1 MTALTCPSSPGCV
14 RWTVASG
21 QTAIKDLTILWER
34 CHTDNPN
41 IKATIPKDVKLGGG
55 MAKFD
60 RLPRLELP
68 SFNGENSGWHSYWEK
83 FNNILKKDPTLTDVD
98 RLSFLLMTIKC
109 KEGKEII
116 DSKTRQ
122 GPDYEA
128 AVQALKERYDQPR
141 IISRSIHQEFIK
153 HTWKLTDEGIGQ
165 IITLIQRTV
174 STMKECSVD
183 SLENLYTVIAELL
196 MLDDFFRYWM
206 EKTAESKT
214 TQTIR

>member
-1 MTALTCPSSPGCV
+1 
-14 RWTVASG
+14 
-21 QTAIKDLTILWER
+21 
-34 CHTDNPN
+34 
-41 IKATIPKDVKLGGG
+41 

-68 SFNGENSGWHSYWEK
+68 SFNGENSGWCPYWEMC
-83 FNNILKKDPTLTDVD
+83 NNVLKKDPTLTDVD

-116 DSKTRQ
+116 DSKTRL

-128 AVQALKERYDQPR
+128 AVQALKDRYDQPQ

-165 IITLIQRTV
+165 IVTLIQHTV

-183 SLENLYTVIAELL
+183 SLETLYTVIAELL
-196 MLDDFFRYWM
+196 MSDDFLLLDGKNSRVKDYPDD
-206 EKTAESKT
+206 
-214 TQTIR
+214 R

>member
-1 MTALTCPSSPGCV
+1 
-14 RWTVASG
+14 
-21 QTAIKDLTILWER
+21 
-34 CHTDNPN
+34 
-41 IKATIPKDVKLGGG
+41 
-55 MAKFD
+55 
-60 RLPRLELP
+60 
-68 SFNGENSGWHSYWEK
+68 
-83 FNNILKKDPTLTDVD
+83 
-98 RLSFLLMTIKC
+98 MTIKC

-128 AVQALKERYDQPR
+128 SVQALKESYDQPR

-165 IITLIQRTV
+165 IVTLIQRTV

-183 SLENLYTVIAELL
+183 SLETLYTVIAELL
-196 MLDDFFRYWM
+196 MPDDFFRYWT

-214 TQTIR
+214 TTIDKLVELLQQYRLRLQGRTADSSATPKPYAACSVKQNQGKSTTFHVQRDDNCACSSQNSG